1 MKNFRRLF
9 LILFMVFTPVLIYSQ
24 SGSYGVNLD
33 TVKAQKFDNG
43 KMWTFDFP
51 PLDYFQSA
59 YGFRPTQEWL
69 DKVRMSA
76 LRFADYCSASFVSED
91 GLVMTNH
98 HCGRESVSQVQKEG
112 EDLHENGFIAAKIED
127 ERKVP
132 GLYVDQLT
140 KIIDVTKEVQSAID
154 KGKDPQEKD
163 DFKYETITGI
173 EKKYSEGKTV
183 VCQVVSL
190 YNGGVY
196 SAYVYKRY
204 SDVRLVFAPEDQ
216 AGFFGGDPDNFT
228 YPRYNLDC
236 TFFRVY
242 DENGKPL
249 KVENF
254 FKWSSNGAEPGEP
267 IFVVGNP
274 GSTSRLLTVSQLEFN
289 RDISYPLIL
298 NYINN
303 IVDSLRREIARNP
316 EKEKELN
323 NTLFEYTNSQ
333 KVFKGTVK
341 GLNDLVLMQRKR
353 DFEKKFR
360 AAVDGNSKLKAKYG
374 NVWNDIAA
382 IVKEKRDAYE
392 KMKGGSFRTLYSK
405 LNEIGK
411 KEEYY
416 NQILGR
422 AIFEV
427 YGTSIP
433 PDATFTLRISDGI
446 IKQYE
451 YNGTTAPAKTTFY
464 GLLDRYFS
472 FDKKYP
478 WALNGRWLNA
488 PKEFDF
494 GTPFNFISTNDIIG
508 GNSGSPMI
516 NKNAEVVGLV
526 FDGNIESM
534 PGEFIYTD
542 EVPTTVSVD
551 SRGLLECINDMYQLK
566 RIGAELENGKITE

>member
-1 MKNFRRLF
+1 MNKFKKF
-9 LILFMVFTPVLIYSQ
+9 FILFFIALSPVYLYSQ
-24 SGSYGVNLD
+24 SGTLGVNLD
-33 TVKAQKFDNG
+33 TVKAHKFDGG

-51 PLDYFQSA
+51 PLDYFQEA
-59 YGFRPTQEWL
+59 YGFRPTQAWM

-98 HCGRESVSQVQKEG
+98 HCGRESVSLVQKEG
-112 EDLHENGFIAAKIED
+112 EDLHENGFIAAKLED
-127 ERKVP
+127 ERKVT
-132 GLYVDQLT
+132 GLFVDQLV
-140 KIIDVTKEVQSAID
+140 KIIDVTKEIQNAID
-154 KGKDPQEKD
+154 KGKDPEEKD
-163 DFKYETITGI
+163 DFKYQKITEI
-173 EKKYSEGKTV
+173 EKKNSEGKAT

-196 SAYVYKRY
+196 SAYIYKRY
-204 SDVRLVFAPEDQ
+204 NDVRLVFAPEDQ

-242 DENGKPL
+242 DESGKPL
-249 KVENF
+249 KVDNF
-254 FKWSSNGAEPGEP
+254 FRWSSNGAEPGEP
-267 IFVVGNP
+267 IFVIGNP
-274 GSTSRLLTVSQLEFN
+274 GSTSRLLTMSQLEYN

-303 IVDSLRREIARNP
+303 VVDSIRTLIARNP
-316 EKEKELN
+316 DKEKELN
-323 NTLFEYTNSQ
+323 NQLFEFTNSQ
-333 KVFKGTVK
+333 KVYKGTVK
-341 GLNDLVLMQRKR
+341 GLNDLVLMARKR

-360 AAVDGNSKLKAKYG
+360 AAVDANPKLKAKYG
-374 NVWNDIAA
+374 NVWDDITK
-382 IVKEKRDAYE
+382 IVNEKREAYNI
-392 KMKGGSFRTLYSK
+392 MKGGSFRALYSK

-422 AIFEV
+422 AIYEV

-446 IKQYE
+446 IKQYD
-451 YNGTTAPAKTTFY
+451 YNGTTAPAKTTFF
-464 GLLDRYFS
+464 GVLDRYFS
-472 FDKKYP
+472 FEKKYP
-478 WALNGRWLNA
+478 WSLPNRWLNL
-488 PKEFDF
+488 PKDFDLS
-494 GTPFNFISTNDIIG
+494 TPFNFISTNDIIG
-508 GNSGSPMI
+508 GNSGSPMV
-516 NKNAEVVGLV
+516 NKNAEIVGLV

-551 SRGLLECINDMYQLK
+551 SRGLLECINNLYLLK
-566 RIGAELENGKITE
+566 RLGAELQNGKITE